1 MIAPIAAVTYHGSAQ
16 QPAPAV
22 SYAGAGSGNLI
33 TTGDYTVDYS
43 DNVNAGTARAVITA
57 RAESNNFTG
66 SAGAAFTIEPKDL
79 SGFPVVAIPEQRHTG
94 QPITPVPAVTDPDRP
109 AALIPGLD
117 FTAAYEDNVD
127 VGTAR
132 VTITGR
138 GNYRGTIADIP
149 FRIVAVSSTFDLALD
164 KTRWTWGE
172 EGPAAIAVTYTTGG
186 SASTLTIG
194 TDYALTIQGQ
204 RYTDAA
210 QVLAALAALAPGRTY
225 TVAAEGMAGTGYAG
239 LSDTVEVTVDKIQP
253 TLSVSA
259 SPATLSGGGRVTL
272 TLTGS
277 GLPAGT
283 DLAALLSLRT
293 QNGTALDLTALTWSE
308 QGGALTAAFTAAN
321 ENETYTFTLAFG
333 GSDTHAAASDTAT
346 VVTARTGGGGG
357 ITPAPDP
364 DPAPEQPPVADPDD
378 TGVSDWLETGAHM
391 AYLTG
396 YPDGAFGPDRNMT
409 RAEVAQM
416 FCNLL
421 LDKEVTATVTFA
433 DVDGGAWY
441 AEAVHTLATLGMI
454 EGVGDGRFEP
464 ERTITR
470 AEFTAIAMRFARRA
484 QEGENIF
491 SDVDEG
497 DWFYDYVVG
506 SIAYGWIEGYPDG
519 TFRPDA
525 TITRAEV
532 AAIVNRML
540 GRAADVDYL
549 SGHAGQLR
557 EFTDLAST
565 HWAWE
570 EIMEAVN
577 AHDYTKDSGRE
588 EWTGLS

>member
-1 MIAPIAAVTYHGSAQ
+1 M
-16 QPAPAV
+16 
-22 SYAGAGSGNLI
+22 
-33 TTGDYTVDYS
+33 
-43 DNVNAGTARAVITA
+43 
-57 RAESNNFTG
+57 
-66 SAGAAFTIEPKDL
+66 
-79 SGFPVVAIPEQRHTG
+79 
-94 QPITPVPAVTDPDRP
+94 
-109 AALIPGLD
+109 
-117 FTAAYEDNVD
+117 
-127 VGTAR
+127 
-132 VTITGR
+132 
-138 GNYRGTIADIP
+138 
-149 FRIVAVSSTFDLALD
+149 
-164 KTRWTWGE
+164 
-172 EGPAAIAVTYTTGG
+172 
-186 SASTLTIG
+186 
-194 TDYALTIQGQ
+194 
-204 RYTDAA
+204 
-210 QVLAALAALAPGRTY
+210 
-225 TVAAEGMAGTGYAG
+225 
-239 LSDTVEVTVDKIQP
+239 
-253 TLSVSA
+253 SA

-293 QNGTALDLTALTWSE
+293 QNGTALDLAALTWSE

-333 GSDTHAAASDTAT
+333 GSDTHAATSDTAT

-416 FCNLL
+416 FYNLL